1 VPVVDAGLHLI
12 NPGVLMDRYANR
24 DEWRR
29 ARRVCLFTIEAYLS
43 DLAWLGDGV
52 GELSDPI
59 AEPSVD
65 SSSRR

>member
-1 VPVVDAGLHLI
+1 
-12 NPGVLMDRYANR
+12 MDRYANR